1 MDFSEL
7 RTFLTVA
14 SEHSFSRAAEKLGRS
29 QPAVSLAIRRLEEEL
44 GEELFDRRSRGG
56 RLTPAGE
63 VLNQYGPRVLQAADE
78 AVAAVAAVRGT
89 RVGRRKEIVINAQEW
104 TLAALLPLLDSFQ
117 RQHPDVSFGE
127 STRAPGAAVAAVA
140 VTGVPADGVA
150 SGRGGAAPRVRPIA
164 RAS

>member
-1 MDFSEL
+1 MDFSAL

-14 SEHSFSRAAEKLGRS
+14 AEHSFSRAAEKLGRS
-29 QPAVSLAIRRLEEEL
+29 QPAVSLAIRRLEEDL

-56 RLTPAGE
+56 KLTPAGE

-78 AVAAVAAVRGT
+78 AVAAVAAVRGA
-89 RVGRRKEIVINAQEW
+89 RVGRRRELVINAQEW

-127 STRAPGAAVAAVA
+127 PPRAAAAVVA
-140 VTGVPADGVA
+140 PTA
-150 SGRGGAAPRVRPIA
+150 RVRPIA

>member
-56 RLTPAGE
+56 KLTPAGE
-63 VLNQYGPRVLQAADE
+63 VLNEYGPRVLQAADE
-78 AVAAVAAVRGT
+78 AVAAVAAVRDA
-89 RVGRRKEIVINAQEW
+89 RLGRRKELVINAQEW
-104 TLAALLPLLDSFQ
+104 TLAALLPLLNNFQ

-127 STRAPGAAVAAVA
+127 APHASAAA
-140 VTGVPADGVA
+140 
-150 SGRGGAAPRVRPIA
+150 AAPRVRPIA

>member
-1 MDFSEL
+1 MDFSAL

-29 QPAVSLAIRRLEEEL
+29 QPAVSLAIRRLEEDL

-56 RLTPAGE
+56 KLTPAGE

-89 RVGRRKEIVINAQEW
+89 RVGRRRELVINAQEW
-104 TLAALLPLLDSFQ
+104 TLAALQPLLDSFQ

-127 STRAPGAAVAAVA
+127 TPRAAAAVVAA
-140 VTGVPADGVA
+140 TD
-150 SGRGGAAPRVRPIA
+150 RVRPVA